1 MSLCDYLSAAI
12 PFATALPTSCATV
25 HGAKDRA
32 RRKTMTPQERKLI
45 DELFDR
51 LASLENG
58 PRDPDAVKAIN
69 EGLERAP
76 NALYPMVQTVLIQD
90 EALKRANA
98 RIQELE
104 GGLGIQ
110 PGQPAQQPSFL
121 DQMRDTLF
129 SKSGQSQGSVPSVR
143 PGAQS
148 PWGNAA
154 QQGAAFNQPQG
165 GAPWNAQ
172 AQPQQSPGFGGG
184 GGSFLGTAAATAAG
198 VVGGALLM
206 NSIRGMFGGGDHQ
219 RQAFGD
225 TGSERGTP
233 WGGGNDSGSDLA
245 RQAGVNDMGGGGRSG
260 LLDSDSS
267 QRAGLFDSSPDND
280 VAVDDND
287 FDVGGD
293 FGGDGGS
300 DSA

>member
-1 MSLCDYLSAAI
+1 
-12 PFATALPTSCATV
+12 
-25 HGAKDRA
+25 
-32 RRKTMTPQERKLI
+32 MTPQERKLI

-51 LASLENG
+51 VASLENA

-76 NALYPMVQTVLIQD
+76 NALYPLVQTALIQD

-104 GGLGIQ
+104 DGLGIQ

-129 SKSGQSQGSVPSVR
+129 SKPGQSQGSVPSVR
-143 PGAQS
+143 PGEQRERS

-154 QQGAAFNQPQG
+154 QPSAAFNQPQG
-165 GAPWNAQ
+165 GAPWNNPQAQ
-172 AQPQQSPGFGGG
+172 AQPQQAPGFGGG
-184 GGSFLGTAAATAAG
+184 GGSFLGTAAASAAG

-206 NSIRGMFGGGDHQ
+206 NSIRGMFGGGSGNHQ
-219 RQAFGD
+219 SFGD
-225 TGSERGTP
+225 TSGSSGSP
-233 WGGGNDSGSDLA
+233 WGGGNDSGSGLA
-245 RQAGVNDMGGGGRSG
+245 REAGINDMSGGGRSG

-267 QRAGLFDSSPDND
+267 QRAGLLDSPSDND
-280 VAVDDND
+280 VAVDNSDY
-287 FDVGGD
+287 DVGGD

>member
-1 MSLCDYLSAAI
+1 
-12 PFATALPTSCATV
+12 
-25 HGAKDRA
+25 
-32 RRKTMTPQERKLI
+32 MTPQERKLI
-45 DELFDR
+45 DELFER
-51 LASLENG
+51 LASLESA

-69 EGLERAP
+69 DGLERAP
-76 NALYPMVQTVLIQD
+76 NALYPLVQTVLIQD

-98 RIQELE
+98 RIQEFE
-104 GGLGIQ
+104 NELGIQ

-129 SKSGQSQGSVPSVR
+129 AKPGQRPGQGQGSVPSVR
-143 PGAQS
+143 PGSPS
-148 PWGNAA
+148 PWGNAG

-172 AQPQQSPGFGGG
+172 GQPQQAQPQQPSGFG

-206 NSIRGMFGGGDHQ
+206 NSISGMFRGGDHQ

-225 TGSERGTP
+225 TSGDRGTP

-245 RQAGVNDMGGGGRSG
+245 RQAGVNDMGGGGMGGGGRAG
-260 LLDSDSS
+260 AFDNDTS
-267 QRAGLFDSSPDND
+267 QRAGLLDSNGD
-280 VAVDDND
+280 VDVDDGNY
-287 FDVGGD
+287 DVGGD